1 MTEGFLSEVVVH
13 RLEEARPTCRDL
25 GFPDLWLLE
34 LEMEDLKTDGIPSL
48 TLTHLDPEN

>member
-1 MTEGFLSEVVVH
+1 MH

-48 TLTHLDPEN
+48 KLTHLDPEN